1 MKFSVSWFLVVLC
14 GVLSSV
20 AVAADKIEGTRVV
33 GSVYGKEIT
42 AAEIELTEPIDTE
55 VKFDARDMDR
65 WNLMSRISRKFGS
78 PIVDK
83 YIQEAKIEA
92 TADEIAK
99 FHAVSKKRNAQN
111 QRQWEKELAAVEKQ
125 LAQEDLTQEARQTL
139 VEQKMLYSRL
149 LESARSTAAYQPSD
163 EMASSFIRAWKVE
176 RQLHRDFGGR
186 IIFQQFGPEALD
198 GRRRLFEKAEKDGDL
213 KFTDAGVRHLFYYYA
228 NMRHITADEKALE
241 TPWFLADEK

>member
-1 MKFSVSWFLVVLC
+1 MKFHVSCLLVVLC

-92 TADEIAK
+92 TAAEIAK

-111 QRQWEKELAAVEKQ
+111 QRQWEADLAAVEKQ
-125 LAQEDLTQEARQTL
+125 LAEADLTKEARQAL
-139 VEQKMLYSRL
+139 VEKKMMYARFI
-149 LESARSTAAYQPSD
+149 ESARSAVDNQPAD
-163 EMASSFIRAWKVE
+163 EIAKMFIRAWKVE

-186 IIFQQFGPEALD
+186 VIFQQFGPEALD
-198 GRRRLFEKAEKDGDL
+198 GRRRLFEKAEKEGDL

-228 NMRHITADEKALE
+228 NMRHISGDEQALE
-241 TPWFLADEK
+241 KPWFLADDE